1 MVKVALLISVSAAMH
16 LEKIRRA
23 SCIEC
28 EHVMPAENFGRHL
41 QCWRNGGRKE
51 CKKDVI
57 FNTIKGDLHNLQPSI
72 DEVSG
77 DRSNYCYYQFT
88 KTFNQYGQCQTAVDF
103 KQRQFQ
109 PREEIRGVIARTYF
123 YMQDK
128 YNINLSDAQSKLMT
142 AWDNAYLPNEC
153 ERNKQI
159 ERIQSNDNRFITEK
173 CN

>member
-51 CKKDVI
+51 CKKDVT

-72 DEVSG
+72 GEVNG
-77 DRSNYCYYQFT
+77 DRSNYRYSQFT
-88 KTFNQYGQCQTAVDF
+88 KTFN
-103 KQRQFQ
+103 
-109 PREEIRGVIARTYF
+109 
-123 YMQDK
+123 
-128 YNINLSDAQSKLMT
+128 
-142 AWDNAYLPNEC
+142 
-153 ERNKQI
+153 
-159 ERIQSNDNRFITEK
+159 
-173 CN
+173 

>member
-1 MVKVALLISVSAAMH
+1 MH

-51 CKKDVI
+51 CKKDVT

-72 DEVSG
+72 DEVNG
-77 DRSNYCYYQFT
+77 DRSNYRYSQFT
-88 KTFNQYGQCQTAVDF
+88 KTFNQYGQCKTAVDF

-128 YNINLSDAQSKLMT
+128 YNFNLSDSHNKLMT
-142 AWDNAYLPNEC
+142 AWDNAYPPNEREC

-159 ERIQSNDNRFITEK
+159 ERIQSDDNRFITEK

>member
-1 MVKVALLISVSAAMH
+1 MH

-72 DEVSG
+72 DEVNG
-77 DRSNYCYYQFT
+77 DRSNYRYSQFT
-88 KTFNQYGQCQTAVDF
+88 KTFNQYGQCKTAVDF

-109 PREEIRGVIARTYF
+109 PSKEIRGVIARTYF

-128 YNINLSDAQSKLMT
+128 LQYQS
-142 AWDNAYLPNEC
+142 
-153 ERNKQI
+153 I
-159 ERIQSNDNRFITEK
+159 
-173 CN
+173 